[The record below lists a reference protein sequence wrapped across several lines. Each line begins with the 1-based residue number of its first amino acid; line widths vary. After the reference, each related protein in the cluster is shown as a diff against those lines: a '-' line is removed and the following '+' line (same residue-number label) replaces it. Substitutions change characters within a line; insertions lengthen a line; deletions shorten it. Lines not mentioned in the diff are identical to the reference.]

1 MGSRLLGALAPL
13 LRYGRAR
20 PIMSGRD
27 YDAAR
32 QRLAEATGQPGW
44 MQEVT
49 RIEAL
54 TVAVNE
60 FQARYVAREV
70 DLAVQWAEC
79 VFVPPLEESER
90 PRRRWTD

>member
-1 MGSRLLGALAPL
+1 
-13 LRYGRAR
+13 
-20 PIMSGRD
+20 MSGRD

-32 QRLAEATGQPGW
+32 QRLAEAAGQPGW

-54 TVAVNE
+54 TVAINE

-79 VFVPPLEESER
+79 VFVPALEESER